1 MERPAPNVVDFRKYI
16 FLPFKLRNQNVSYC
30 RWYDIVY
37 TKKLAGFF
45 LVVNKMMVS
54 LVIVS
59 ILDETGYIKVLSD
72 GLMLQ
77 DSKWDLMFEE

>member
-1 MERPAPNVVDFRKYI
+1 
-16 FLPFKLRNQNVSYC
+16 
-30 RWYDIVY
+30 
-37 TKKLAGFF
+37 
-45 LVVNKMMVS
+45 MVS